1 MKKTYVVLA
10 TVVFTA
16 IFSQCMSGQA
26 AIVSSGGST
35 SNGNGSVSYSVG
47 QVGYTYQ
54 TSNSGSVDAGVQK
67 AYEIFIVEGID
78 EATVNLRLQAY
89 PNPTTD
95 FLQLQVDGSSQ
106 TDCYFELSDLNG
118 KLLYSARVQS
128 NLTSIDMRPYS
139 ASIYFLT
146 IKSNQQKTK
155 TFKIVKH

>member
-16 IFSQCMSGQA
+16 IFSQSMLGQA
-26 AIVSSGGST
+26 AIVATGGTT
-35 SNGNGSVSYSVG
+35 SNGNGSVSVSVG

-78 EATVNLRLQAY
+78 EAAVNLRLQAY

-95 FLQLQVDGSSQ
+95 FLQLQVDGTSPS
-106 TDCYFELSDLNG
+106 DCIYQLSDLNG
-118 KLLYSARVQS
+118 NLLHSARLQS

-146 IKSNQQKTK
+146 VKSNNQKTK